1 MGAAQAADQ
10 QTFYAEIREREAD
23 RFLVKGLAV
32 NDLNYRGIHFF
43 SATETALLWRGTAI
57 GLSDLDAG
65 DIIAVTFD
73 GYVLESYPAQ
83 LQEVIRIQL
92 LDDEK

>member
-1 MGAAQAADQ
+1 
-10 QTFYAEIREREAD
+10 
-23 RFLVKGLAV
+23 
-32 NDLNYRGIHFF
+32 
-43 SATETALLWRGTAI
+43 
-57 GLSDLDAG
+57 LSDLDAG

>member
-1 MGAAQAADQ
+1 MILITEGNSLFQP
-10 QTFYAEIREREAD
+10 
-23 RFLVKGLAV
+23 LG
-32 NDLNYRGIHFF
+32 
-43 SATETALLWRGTAI
+43 ETALLWRGTAI

-65 DIIAVTFD
+65 NIIAVTFD

-83 LQEVIRIQL
+83 LQEVMRIQL